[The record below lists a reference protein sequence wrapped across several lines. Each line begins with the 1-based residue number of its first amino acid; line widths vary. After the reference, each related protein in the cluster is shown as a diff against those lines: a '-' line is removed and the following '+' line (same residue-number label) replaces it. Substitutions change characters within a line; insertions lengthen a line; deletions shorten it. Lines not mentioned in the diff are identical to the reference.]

1 MKAQANRWIR
11 TLVAHIKVI
20 PRRDGH
26 SADSK
31 PRCEE
36 RKSIFF
42 PLRPYVDKCGPFS
55 GRHREILTIQFLP
68 KGEES

>member
-11 TLVAHIKVI
+11 TFVALIKVI

-31 PRCEE
+31 LRCEG

-55 GRHREILTIQFLP
+55 GRDREILTIQFLP
-68 KGEES
+68 KGE